1 MSNRPSTSAG
11 GQYRSLVIIPAYNE
25 STRVGDVVRS
35 IRETLPGV
43 PVLVIDDSSHDDTR
57 RQAQDAGA
65 LTISHVVNLGYGA
78 ALESGY
84 LYALAHGY
92 DVVVQMDA
100 DGQHLVSEVQK
111 IYELVRE
118 DKADIV
124 LGSRYLDGGKPS
136 SISWMQRLG
145 QKLFSWLFFVVT
157 GVNVTDPTSGFQCLN
172 RRAMRLFA
180 TGAFPHDYPDTDV
193 LLMAH
198 FAGLRILE
206 TPVVMAPRAG
216 GVSIHSGLKPI
227 YYVMKML
234 VSMLMVT
241 LNRRRWKN
249 YEP

>member
-1 MSNRPSTSAG
+1 MSNFPSISAEDKA
-11 GQYRSLVIIPAYNE
+11 RSLVVIPAYNE
-25 STRVGDVVRS
+25 NTRVRDVVRS
-35 IRETLPGV
+35 IREILPSV
-43 PVLVIDDSSHDDTR
+43 PVLVVDDSSHDDTR

-100 DGQHLVSEVQK
+100 DGQHLAGEIHK
-111 IYELVRE
+111 IYGPVRE
-118 DKADIV
+118 GKADIV
-124 LGSRYLDGGKPS
+124 LGSRYLDGGRPS
-136 SISWMQRLG
+136 SIRWLQRLG
-145 QKLFSWLFFVVT
+145 QKLFSWLFLIVS
-157 GVNVTDPTSGFQCLN
+157 GMNITDPTSGFQCLN